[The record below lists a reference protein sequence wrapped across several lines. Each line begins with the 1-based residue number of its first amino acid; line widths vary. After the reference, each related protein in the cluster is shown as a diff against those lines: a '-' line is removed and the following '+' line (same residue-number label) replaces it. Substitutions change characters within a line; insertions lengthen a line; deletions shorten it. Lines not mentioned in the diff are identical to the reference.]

1 MDHDLAEIEQQKE
14 DAHYADTGVDEES
27 WRDEPEPEQ
36 DEEELELQRRA
47 EWAEAMRASDAGAWE
62 EA

>member
-1 MDHDLAEIEQQKE
+1 MNEIYSLDPRDQPFADDVE
-14 DAHYADTGVDEES
+14 DVDPDDES

-36 DEEELELQRRA
+36 DEEAASRRA